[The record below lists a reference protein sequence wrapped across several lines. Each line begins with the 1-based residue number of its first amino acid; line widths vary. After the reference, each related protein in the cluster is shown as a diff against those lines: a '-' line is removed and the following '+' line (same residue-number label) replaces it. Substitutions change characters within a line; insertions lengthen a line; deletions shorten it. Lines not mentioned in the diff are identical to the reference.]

1 MPGINSL
8 QKRGGMAKKSS
19 FVSDLIGEVRK
30 WTEQGIISRE
40 QQQRIESLYPIVTE
54 SRDKD
59 PSAKKSLN
67 LNSVIIGLAVLCL
80 AAGIIIF
87 YASNWKKMPPSV
99 KLIQVF
105 VLVIASYGGSAWFLF
120 SGTRSRLIGR
130 ALLVLGMVS
139 YGAAIMLV
147 AQIYHI
153 SAHPTNGILAW
164 AAGVF
169 LMAALMR
176 ERFGLYIA
184 SLLFFIWNCWEFGVY
199 DNPAYLYLL
208 FVALTAF
215 FFIRLKDVP
224 GIIASFCFLIIY
236 YYQTVAPGYDY
247 GADFK
252 ARIFQAGL
260 LNLPLGA
267 MLLCAGSYFRDK
279 ELFRPASCLMSI
291 LGWLIFIFPFV
302 SMSWPFGKIKAETF
316 ASFGVSVK
324 YSSMYI
330 ALIAASAFFIYL
342 VRKNGR
348 PVKFLIAVCAF
359 PLLVFFLPMGGLQVR
374 MISFHCVMAALFF
387 FFLYYSHTADKKDIF
402 NTALAYIFAFS
413 VIIVKGSGFVIYAFI
428 EEKYKVAY
436 LAGFIIFAVVCLLL
450 NVLVESLARKRGIRY
465 SPAVIHALCAA
476 MMWVAVFAASFEIY
490 EQRSIFSA
498 NRIVII
504 LIILFSVI
512 AAGLFVWLVKTLK
525 ENRVIVYLAGL
536 VSAVTLTALFIARPD
551 TSWIVY
557 SLLFN
562 SLLVIFSS
570 IYMFYSSVIQSKAL
584 LNIMVAAFVLHIITR
599 YFDLF
604 WDMLSGS
611 VFLLCTGLIGITA
624 GIILENRRRSL
635 SRKIKAAGMNK
646 GEMI

>member
-1 MPGINSL
+1 MIINSM
-8 QKRGGMAKKSS
+8 QKRGGMAKNS
-19 FVSDLIGEVRK
+19 FFIRELISEVRK

-40 QQQRIESLYPIVTE
+40 QQQKIESLYAVEAE
-54 SRDKD
+54 SREKDK
-59 PSAKKSLN
+59 SSRKSLN
-67 LNSVIIGLAVLCL
+67 LNSVIMGLAVLCL

-105 VLVIASYGGSAWFLF
+105 FLVIASYSASAWFLF
-120 SGTRSRLIGR
+120 SEKRSRLIGR
-130 ALLVLGMVS
+130 TLLVFGMVS

-169 LMAALMR
+169 LMATLMR

-184 SLLFFIWNCWEFGVY
+184 SLLFFIWNCWEFAVY

-208 FVALTAF
+208 FIALTAF
-215 FFIRLKDVP
+215 IYIRLKDKP
-224 GIIASFCFLIIY
+224 GIIASLCFLIIY
-236 YYQTVAPGYDY
+236 YYQSVIPSYSYKTS
-247 GADFK
+247 FEIM
-252 ARIFQAGL
+252 IFQAGL

-279 ELFRPASCLMSI
+279 DFFRPASYLMSVF
-291 LGWLIFIFPFV
+291 GWLIFILPFLA
-302 SMSWPFGKIKAETF
+302 MSWPFGKIEAGIF
-316 ASFGVSVK
+316 ASFGVSIK
-324 YSSMYI
+324 YSSIYTAFI
-330 ALIAASAFFIYL
+330 AISALLIYL
-342 VRKNGR
+342 IRKSGK
-348 PVKFLIAVCAF
+348 PVKFLTAVCAF
-359 PLLVFFLPMGGLQVR
+359 PALVFFLPMGDLQVR
-374 MISFHCVMAALFF
+374 MISFHCVIAGLFF
-387 FFLYYSHTADKKDIF
+387 FFLYYSHTAEKKDIF
-402 NTALAYIFAFS
+402 NTILAYIFAFS
-413 VIIVKGSGFVIYAFI
+413 AIIVKGFGFVIYAFI
-428 EEKYKVAY
+428 SEKYKVAY

-450 NVLVESLARKRGIRY
+450 NVLVENLAKKRGVKY

-476 MMWVAVFAASFEIY
+476 MMWVSVYAASFEIIG
-490 EQRSIFSA
+490 QRSIFSA

-512 AAGLFVWLVKTLK
+512 AAGLFVWLIKTLK
-525 ENRVIVYLAGL
+525 NNRIIVYLAGL
-536 VSAVTLTALFIARPD
+536 VSVFTLTALFIAGPN

-584 LNIMVAAFVLHIITR
+584 LNIMVCAFVLHILTR

-611 VFLLCTGLIGITA
+611 IFLLCTGLIGITA

-635 SRKIKAAGMNK
+635 SRKIKSAGMNK
-646 GEMI
+646 GETI